1 MGQTALVDRRFVVPS
16 GLDGRRLG
24 RVNGAEE
31 ATDRYGAAAMSEI
44 FDGFLEYD
52 ELAQAAMDDFHG
64 IGGGQRMLH
73 EALDHGI
80 ESVGDAPE
88 SLRALFAQVDQVPE
102 WVDWDQLRRGSIAY
116 WRPGPLVSFVFT
128 TAAVVGGDRG
138 YGITRPQTVTGR
150 FIEHAYTRSAE
161 TFRWLMAAAGPD
173 GMHRFSDGFKLTV
186 QVRMLHAAVRHG
198 VVASAKWDWED
209 WGTPI
214 SRSDQ
219 IYSLTFAFS
228 TVMMDAF
235 SKLGVRY
242 SDREIEDIYA
252 LWRYIGWV
260 MGVDPAAPP
269 LTTDYCVSFNE
280 RWRSVDPG
288 PDDKCR
294 ALIHSLIELATPEDP
309 SSGPSMDVFP
319 SIVTKV
325 MPPLRLRAFMYGLVR
340 FLLGDESGDAVHA
353 PDTAW
358 KHAGHVIRP
367 AIGAWELRRSLSGS
381 RLSRRRLA
389 GGDER
394 VALATIDLFG
404 RVLGAKPGE
413 SVVAT
418 PSDVAAAVAH

>member
-1 MGQTALVDRRFVVPS
+1 
-16 GLDGRRLG
+16 
-24 RVNGAEE
+24 
-31 ATDRYGAAAMSEI
+31 
-44 FDGFLEYD
+44 
-52 ELAQAAMDDFHG
+52 
-64 IGGGQRMLH
+64 
-73 EALDHGI
+73 
-80 ESVGDAPE
+80 
-88 SLRALFAQVDQVPE
+88 
-102 WVDWDQLRRGSIAY
+102 
-116 WRPGPLVSFVFT
+116 VFT

-173 GMHRFSDGFKLTV
+173 GMRRFGDGFKLTV

-198 VVASAKWDWED
+198 VVASGKWDWED

-214 SRSDQ
+214 CRTDQ

-235 SKLGVRY
+235 TKLGVRY
-242 SDREIEDIYA
+242 SDREVEDIYA

-260 MGVDPAAPP
+260 MGVDPAAPE
-269 LTTDYCVSFNE
+269 LSTSYCVSFNE
-280 RWRSVDPG
+280 RWRAVDPG

-309 SSGPSMDVFP
+309 TGGPSMDVFP
-319 SIVTKV
+319 PLVTKV

-367 AIGAWELRRSLSGS
+367 CIGAWELRR
-381 RLSRRRLA
+381 RLNAPPARD
-389 GGDER
+389 DER
-394 VALATIDLFG
+394 VALATIDLFR

-413 SVVAT
+413 AVVAT
-418 PSDVAAAVAH
+418 PADVDAAVAR

>member
-1 MGQTALVDRRFVVPS
+1 MGETVVTDRGFLVPAD
-16 GLDGRRLG
+16 LDGRGLG
-24 RVNGAEE
+24 RVAGAD
-31 ATDRYGAAAMSEI
+31 AAVARYGSGAMQEV
-44 FDGFLEYD
+44 FDGFLSYD
-52 ELAQAAMDDFHG
+52 ELAQAAMDDFYRVR
-64 IGGGQRMLH
+64 GGQRMLLR
-73 EALDHGI
+73 ALDDGI
-80 ESVGDAPE
+80 DAVPDAPDT
-88 SLRALFAQVDQVPE
+88 LRALFAQVDHVPD

-173 GMHRFSDGFKLTV
+173 GMRRSGDGFKLTV

-198 VVASAKWDWED
+198 VVASGKWDFED

-214 SRSDQ
+214 SRADQ

-235 SKLGVRY
+235 TKLGVRY

-252 LWRYIGWV
+252 LWRYIGYV
-260 MGVDPAAPP
+260 IGVDPAAPP
-269 LTTDYCVSFNE
+269 LTTDYCVSYNE
-280 RWRSVDPG
+280 RWRAVDPG

-319 SIVTKV
+319 AVVTRV

-358 KHAGHVIRP
+358 KHAGHAIRP
-367 AIGAWELRRSLSGS
+367 AIGAWELWRQLRE
-381 RLSRRRLA
+381 RLA
-389 GGDER
+389 SGGGSAGADER
-394 VALATIDLFG
+394 VALATIELFS

-413 SVVAT
+413 GVVAT
-418 PSDVAAAVAH
+418 PADVDAAVAR